1 MEMDENLAV
10 DEAQKLARHEAVKE
24 EVNREVQSE
33 ISQEADKFTQPEQA
47 RVASVGRDMRGKAIG
62 EVASTENELQRARG
76 AARVS
81 QVIDYIFYLIY
92 GIITLEII
100 LELFGARDGN
110 AFKRFVDGLSAPFLA
125 PFKSLLV
132 DPAAGRFQLRL
143 SFFVALAVYLLI
155 HLAINGMLRLF
166 VHKKTSV

>member
-1 MEMDENLAV
+1 MELDNNLAI
-10 DEAQKLARHEAVKE
+10 EEENRLARHEAVKNE
-24 EVNREVQSE
+24 INREVQSE
-33 ISQEADKFTQPEQA
+33 VAREAENLNPQDQ
-47 RVASVGRDMRGKAIG
+47 RRLASVGQDLRSKSID
-62 EVASTENELQRARG
+62 EVASTEGELQRAKG
-76 AARVS
+76 VARFS

-100 LELFGARDGN
+100 LELLGARDGN
-110 AFKRFVDGLSAPFLA
+110 AFKRFVDAVSAPFLV

-143 SFFVALAVYLLI
+143 SYFVALIVYILL

-166 VHKKTSV
+166 AHRKTTV

>member
-10 DEAQKLARHEAVKE
+10 DEAEKLARHEAVKQ

-33 ISQEADKFTQPEQA
+33 IAQEADQFTRPEQA
-47 RVASVGRDMRGKAIG
+47 RVANVGRQMRSKAID
-62 EVASTENELQRARG
+62 EVASTENELDRARG
-76 AARVS
+76 VARLS

-100 LELFGARDGN
+100 LELFGARDAN
-110 AFKRFVDGLSAPFLA
+110 AFKRFVDALSAPFLA

-143 SFFVALAVYLLI
+143 SYFVALVVYILI
-155 HLAINGMLRLF
+155 HMAINGMLRLF

>member
-1 MEMDENLAV
+1 MDLDNKLAIEEENR
-10 DEAQKLARHEAVKE
+10 LARHEAVKN
-24 EVNREVQSE
+24 EVNQEVQTE
-33 ISQEADKFTQPEQA
+33 VAREADNLSSQDQNRLNA
-47 RVASVGRDMRGKAIG
+47 VGQQLRSKSIN
-62 EVASTENELQRARG
+62 EVASTEGELDRAKG

-100 LELFGARDGN
+100 LELLGARDSN
-110 AFKRFVDGLSAPFLA
+110 AFKRFVDSISAPFLS

-143 SFFVALAVYLLI
+143 SFFVALIVYILI
-155 HLAINGMLRLF
+155 HLAINGMLRFF
-166 VHKKTSV
+166 VHRKTTV